1 VQPYYLWVDPTWY
14 GQWERAMDRR
24 WKAIFWTAVL
34 VMLGLGALAAASAF
48 IGPLVET
55 FRDDDGP
62 LPWYERALEHVHA
75 I

>member
-1 VQPYYLWVDPTWY
+1 
-14 GQWERAMDRR
+14 MDRR